1 MYVNDN
7 FGVCYKMCFF
17 CWEKSILFP
26 VSFMWCLFCYLVIF
40 YVGYLFL
47 ILSFFTGRRLL
58 AVTSSCFF
66 LLEFLDPLWISGFF
80 LPFSWPK
87 KKKFL
92 FCFCS
97 ECGFSFSSLLTS
109 YVSASCQLLSIPFS
123 CCWIFNPNS
132 TNIFPRKEELQKV
145 KWMEENEAVLYNIKP
160 GSGMASHVFTLSISP
175 LNNMSLS

>member
-1 MYVNDN
+1 M
-7 FGVCYKMCFF
+7 
-17 CWEKSILFP
+17 SIL
-26 VSFMWCLFCYLVIF
+26 LFGHLLC
-40 YVGYLFL
+40 G
-47 ILSFFTGRRLL
+47 LSFFNFIIFYGEETL
-58 AVTSSCFF
+58 SCDLQLF
-66 LLEFLDPLWISGFF
+66 LSLRIPGPTLNFWF
-80 LPFSWPK
+80 LPPLLLTK